1 MGIIFQENGLYNAH
15 VSYVNDKCLK
25 RINLLRMLKGT
36 SWGVSKDPLLC
47 MYRALIRPIIEYG
60 MEIYFNSSDST
71 LKQIEKIQ
79 TECLRICAGAMRS
92 TPINCLQVH
101 CNEMPLKL
109 KFEQLCLNFRAYLGT
124 FANHPSSSV
133 VQNSW
138 QERFPD
144 NPGFCSF
151 NMRTKGF
158 FDKPNMNLNAIVL
171 PDIPIWLIDKPVI
184 DLNIFFLCRKNDNTN
199 LIRSCFSYVINT
211 DYADFTLLFTDGSKS
226 QHGTS
231 SGFFAPQTNTKR
243 SIAINSLGSA
253 FSAELYAILSAL
265 HWIAIN
271 RPWKSLV
278 VTDCYSVLQALNSKK
293 WGKHYILNKILL
305 LNHYLTNSNLKV
317 TFLWVPSHSGIS
329 GNEIADNLTKHVFR
343 SVVQCSSND
352 VQIKRVETKLSYSE
366 VKSFIRDHIYEK
378 WNRHYIAYPAGGQYK
393 ILFPNVQNVPSFQ
406 SKEILRLQTAHCCLN
421 QHLFRINCH
430 DTGLCS
436 KCKVPETVPH
446 FLFVCPNY
454 STDRNIL
461 KSAVEKLG
469 LNFDLKSVLSNKVV
483 YPHLIH
489 YICSSNRFI

>member
-1 MGIIFQENGLYNAH
+1 MGSVKN
-15 VSYVNDKCLK
+15 
-25 RINLLRMLKGT
+25 T
-36 SWGVSKDPLLC
+36 LLC
-47 MYRALIRPIIEYG
+47 IYRALIRPIIEYG
-60 MEIYFNSSDST
+60 MEIYFNSSDLI

-92 TPINCLQVH
+92 TPVNCLQVH

-158 FDKPNMNLNAIVL
+158 LDKPNMNLNAIVL

-231 SGFFAPQTNTKR
+231 SAFFAPQTNTKR

-253 FSAELYAILSAL
+253 FSAELYAILS
-265 HWIAIN
+265 
-271 RPWKSLV
+271 V
-278 VTDCYSVLQALNSKK
+278 
-293 WGKHYILNKILL
+293 YI
-305 LNHYLTNSNLKV
+305 
-317 TFLWVPSHSGIS
+317 G
-329 GNEIADNLTKHVFR
+329 
-343 SVVQCSSND
+343 
-352 VQIKRVETKLSYSE
+352 
-366 VKSFIRDHIYEK
+366 
-378 WNRHYIAYPAGGQYK
+378 
-393 ILFPNVQNVPSFQ
+393 
-406 SKEILRLQTAHCCLN
+406 
-421 QHLFRINCH
+421 
-430 DTGLCS
+430 
-436 KCKVPETVPH
+436 
-446 FLFVCPNY
+446 
-454 STDRNIL
+454 
-461 KSAVEKLG
+461 
-469 LNFDLKSVLSNKVV
+469 
-483 YPHLIH
+483 
-489 YICSSNRFI
+489 